1 MKLAVPSDTPFGL
14 MAQRSGH
21 FGHCAYFTICTI
33 ENGEIVNTEVVPN
46 VDHDAV
52 GCGGVI
58 DFALSLGLDAILAA
72 GMGMPPYTRF
82 TNGGMKVY
90 LDQTEPMVGKA
101 VAKFIAGEVPEMK
114 LDQACRH

>member
-1 MKLAVPSDTPFGL
+1 MKLAVPCDTPLGL
-14 MAQRSGH
+14 MGQRSGH
-21 FGHCAYFTICTI
+21 FGHCAFFAVCTI
-33 ENGEIVNTEVVPN
+33 EDGEIKNVETVQN

-58 DFALSLGLDAILAA
+58 DFA
-72 GMGMPPYTRF
+72 PYTRF

-90 LDQTEPMVGKA
+90 IDQTEPLVGKA
-101 VAKFIAGEVPEMK
+101 VAKFIAGEVPEMR